1 MRFCGFMLALGAML
15 VAYGVQAHVRIQP
28 AESPAGA
35 QQTYTVRVPTEGD
48 VATTWVELEVPA
60 DVSVISV
67 EGQSETKRIGNR
79 IVSIIWRMEIP
90 PGQSQQFVFVA
101 RNPVSGQEISW
112 KAHQH
117 FADGSSTDWIE
128 GPGTRRPAS
137 ITKLHTVP

>member
-28 AESPAGA
+28 TESPAGA

-48 VATTWVELEVPA
+48 VATTWVELEIPA
-60 DVSVISV
+60 GVSVISV
-67 EGQSETKRIGNR
+67 EGPSETKKIDNR

-101 RNPVSGQEISW
+101 QNPASGQEISW

-117 FADGSSTDWIE
+117 FADGSSSDWIE
-128 GPGTRRPAS
+128 GPEPRRPAS
-137 ITKLHTVP
+137 LTKLHRAP